1 MALALSGSKRRPRSG
16 QGQGPTEEECPL
28 VALRAQ
34 SVPSVA
40 VGPYGLA
47 PSGLSVEV
55 LSLLLQAL
63 RQMFIVGRQ
72 FDERFPYERAEALA
86 RQSLAFL
93 RLSMELFGSCSAW
106 FHERRVQRR
115 ML

>member
-1 MALALSGSKRRPRSG
+1 MSLLTIVLCLAF
-16 QGQGPTEEECPL
+16 
-28 VALRAQ
+28 
-34 SVPSVA
+34 
-40 VGPYGLA
+40 
-47 PSGLSVEV
+47 V
-55 LSLLLQAL
+55 LLILLLQAL

-72 FDERFPYERAEALA
+72 FDERVPYEQIEALA